1 MAMTWLAGQRDTALR
16 AKTRAV
22 RPAHRRKRQFQTD
35 RIDDRLLEIDG
46 FVDDAS
52 DLVFLGG
59 LVGGVSG

>member
-46 FVDDAS
+46 FVDDATS
-52 DLVFLGG
+52 SSSV
-59 LVGGVSG
+59 VSSVALSG